1 MISIRLSDPLG
12 KIEKQ
17 YLDPYLK
24 KSSPPQAQKKVPP
37 VERKIV
43 KVLRKKPQ
51 TIQIDD
57 LKKFDSHGF
66 LRSFKRQVSD
76 QLLLC
81 FRYSLTELNTDSTI
95 LLSGVLTKEGV
106 LKKPN
111 FVSSKFKDDI
121 DPCIESEFKKMNF
134 KALTEKFQSDFI
146 EIQWKISL

>member
-81 FRYSLTELNTDSTI
+81 FRYSLTEL
-95 LLSGVLTKEGV
+95 
-106 LKKPN
+106 
-111 FVSSKFKDDI
+111 KFN
-121 DPCIESEFKKMNF
+121 E
-134 KALTEKFQSDFI
+134 
-146 EIQWKISL
+146 